1 MKRKSYSS
9 MQCPVART
17 LDHVGDW
24 WSLLIIRDA
33 MMGLSR
39 FDEFRESLGIS
50 PTILSRRLKQLVE
63 SGILDRCVS
72 AGSPVRVT
80 YCLTE
85 RGHAFEPMLL
95 FLHSFGNKH
104 FLPEGETAV
113 VVHRETGASTDLRV
127 VDRVSGHDVTW
138 PDFFLEP
145 GPAANDLMRAKLSYA
160 KEYLAK
166 NIASDPAA

>member
-1 MKRKSYSS
+1 

-24 WSLLIIRDA
+24 WSLLVIRDA

-63 SGILDRCVS
+63 SGILHRSVS
-72 AGSPVRVT
+72 SDPPVRVT
-80 YCLTE
+80 YTLTE
-85 RGHAFEPMLL
+85 RGHAFEPLLL
-95 FLHSFGNKH
+95 FLHTFGNKH

-113 VVHRETGASTDLRV
+113 VVHGETGNSTDLRI
-127 VDRVSGHDVTW
+127 VDRVSGRDASW
-138 PDFFLEP
+138 PEFYLEP
-145 GPAANDLMRAKLSYA
+145 GPAANNLMHAKLSYA
-160 KEYLAK
+160 KGILD
-166 NIASDPAA
+166 NR